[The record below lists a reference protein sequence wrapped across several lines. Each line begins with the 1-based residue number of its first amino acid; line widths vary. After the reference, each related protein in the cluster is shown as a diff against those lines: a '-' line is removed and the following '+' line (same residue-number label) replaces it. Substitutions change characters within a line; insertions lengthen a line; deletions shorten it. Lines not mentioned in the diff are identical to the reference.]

1 MAPRKEDARWHAI
14 RERSL
19 GSARG
24 TVRRI
29 RICPQQSAQS
39 VTFLNLARPVRQIL
53 FARSDRIAPPAA
65 LTSRFLGE
73 RLPPSLLADHL
84 SPFRG
89 HLGMVNWRIKTIG
102 DTMDFKDLFEV
113 LVREHS
119 DMLLVYLRASLRD
132 RAAVDDIF
140 QETWLVA
147 WRRIHQFD
155 PFRPFGPWLRG
166 IASNLLKR
174 HFRKMSGNRREVI
187 QQEQVLE
194 FLEARCESLHRQTGD
209 TLDEKLESLRDCLK
223 DLPEPYRSTIELRY
237 REGMKGREL
246 AERLSVSIENVKK
259 RLQRGREKLLGCLH
273 GKLRWAEATAT

>member
-1 MAPRKEDARWHAI
+1 
-14 RERSL
+14 
-19 GSARG
+19 
-24 TVRRI
+24 
-29 RICPQQSAQS
+29 
-39 VTFLNLARPVRQIL
+39 
-53 FARSDRIAPPAA
+53 
-65 LTSRFLGE
+65 
-73 RLPPSLLADHL
+73 
-84 SPFRG
+84 
-89 HLGMVNWRIKTIG
+89 
-102 DTMDFKDLFEV
+102 MDFKDLFEV